1 MNKFCAAAIQM
12 PTVEDKMENIKAVR
26 HYLEQIK
33 AQKVD
38 FVVLPEMFCCPYQ
51 TEKFPEYAEEEGG
64 SVWKA
69 LSAYAKE
76 YNIYLVAGSV
86 PEKDD
91 EGHVYNTVTFLTG
104 MEYRLV
110 STERHIYLIL
120 M

>member
-1 MNKFCAAAIQM
+1 MNKFRAAAIQM

-69 LSAYAKE
+69 LSAYAISLAVQSSSAA
-76 YNIYLVAGSV
+76 YRITSILNAFGSS
-86 PEKDD
+86 
-91 EGHVYNTVTFLTG
+91 G
-104 MEYRLV
+104 
-110 STERHIYLIL
+110 S
-120 M
+120 

>member
-51 TEKFPEYAEEEGG
+51 TEKFR
-64 SVWKA
+64 
-69 LSAYAKE
+69 
-76 YNIYLVAGSV
+76 
-86 PEKDD
+86 
-91 EGHVYNTVTFLTG
+91 NTQKKRAVLCGKLFLHMRKNTTF
-104 MEYRLV
+104 
-110 STERHIYLIL
+110 IW
-120 M
+120 